1 MSFLIAGICL
11 ILAELM
17 FGSFYLLFCGLGF
30 LATGILSFFID
41 FSWYF
46 GLILSAIFSIILIFA
61 LKKPF
66 KKSQKNEIKDDFLN
80 ERGFGVIK
88 NDMVYFKGTFWHF
101 DEGLK
106 SKLKDGDRV
115 EILSTKDNFAVIKF

>member
-1 MSFLIAGICL
+1 MIFLIVGICL
-11 ILAELM
+11 MLAELM

-41 FSWYF
+41 FNWYF
-46 GLILSAIFSIILIFA
+46 GLTLSAFFSLVLIFI

-66 KKSQKNEIKDDFLN
+66 KKSQKNKINDDFLN
-80 ERGFGVIK
+80 ECGFGVIK

-106 SKLKDGDRV
+106 SKLNDGDRV